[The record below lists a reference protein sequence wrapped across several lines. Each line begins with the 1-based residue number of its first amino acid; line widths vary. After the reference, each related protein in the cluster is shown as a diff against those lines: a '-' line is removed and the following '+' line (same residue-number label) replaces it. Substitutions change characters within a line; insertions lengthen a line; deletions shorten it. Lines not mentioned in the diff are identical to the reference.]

1 MITGLLGLVDRGQRP
16 LVLRYLI
23 STTIYAISEGAVF
36 GLFARL
42 LIELLSGDTRAAAW
56 WLIPLAGVVVI
67 GWIAQYDMGMRALRL
82 ASEWRRS
89 LYQRLEDH
97 LVQLPLGWFDTDRSG
112 SVPRLISGD
121 VGRVVG
127 SVFLAQALLG
137 AVLTPV
143 TVLVF
148 LVIADWRIALAAGV
162 CAPLVLLVFAVARR
176 LTDRADAAD
185 AVASAEAGAR
195 LVEFAAAQPVLR
207 SAGRLN
213 TGKQLLDDALTDQH
227 TAARR
232 GVLAALPSQYLGQLS
247 IQLAFTCVL
256 LSGLL
261 LLGHGGLTVPRMIA
275 LVVLGISL
283 LRPFD
288 IVAGVATALRAGRG
302 SAQRISD
309 VLETAPLAEPSSP
322 VDPDGSSIELA
333 EVAFG
338 YPSGRRVL
346 DGVSLQIPAGTTT
359 ALVGSSGAG
368 KTTAAKLI
376 GRFFDVES
384 GAIRIGGVDVRELGS
399 ANLSANV
406 AMVFQNVYLMDATIE
421 ENIRFGNPDATPEQ
435 VHDAARRAQVDSIIE
450 RLPDGWQTRVGEG
463 GRLLSGGERQR
474 VAIAR
479 ALCKAAPIA
488 LLDEATSSLDA
499 ENEAAVTAALAE
511 LRADRTV
518 LVIAHRLTT
527 LTGADQIAVLDQ
539 GRIVELGRHDEL
551 LAANGRYATFW
562 HEQQRATGWYLE
574 STGHHPA
581 TS

>member
-1 MITGLLGLVDRGQRP
+1 MITGLLGLVDRAQRP

-42 LIELLSGDTRAAAW
+42 LIELLSGDARAAAW

-67 GWIAQYDMGMRALRL
+67 GWIAQYDMGMHALRL

-89 LYQRLEDH
+89 LYRRLEDH

-112 SVPRLISGD
+112 SVPRLVSGD

-148 LVIADWRIALAAGV
+148 LLVADWRIALAAGI

-288 IVAGVATALRAGRG
+288 VVAGVATALRAGRG
-302 SAQRISD
+302 SMQRIND
-309 VLETAPLAEPSSP
+309 VLETAPLAEPTSP
-322 VDPDGSSIELA
+322 TDPDGSSIELD
-333 EVAFG
+333 EVVFG

-384 GAIRIGGVDVRELGS
+384 GAIRIGGIDVRELGS
-399 ANLSANV
+399 DNLNKFV

-421 ENIRFGNPDATPEQ
+421 ENIRFGNPDATIEQ
-435 VHDAARRAQVDSIIE
+435 VREAARRAQVDSIIE
-450 RLPDGWQTRVGEG
+450 RLPDAWQARVGEG

-551 LAANGRYATFW
+551 LEANGRYATFW
-562 HEQQRATGWYLE
+562 HEQQRATGWHLQ
-574 STGHHPA
+574 STSHHPA